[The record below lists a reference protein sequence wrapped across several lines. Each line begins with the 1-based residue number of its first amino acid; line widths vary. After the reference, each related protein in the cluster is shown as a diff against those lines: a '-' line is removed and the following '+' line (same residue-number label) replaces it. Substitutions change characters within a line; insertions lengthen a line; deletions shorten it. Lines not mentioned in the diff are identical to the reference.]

1 MTAEDTEHLSQ
12 LAATCYADEGT
23 DEPRL
28 YVFTNKDIPTIRAG
42 EIIKVH
48 LQRVHRYSS
57 DLPVF
62 DLAGV
67 IGFVE

>member
-1 MTAEDTEHLSQ
+1 MTAADTENLC
-12 LAATCYADEGT
+12 LIAATCYADEGT

-28 YVFTNKDIPTIRAG
+28 YVFTPKQIPTLGAG
-42 EIIKVH
+42 EV
-48 LQRVHRYSS
+48 LEVRLRRTHRYS
-57 DLPVF
+57 DLLPVF

>member
-1 MTAEDTEHLSQ
+1 MTADDTEHLSQ

-28 YVFTNKDIPTIRAG
+28 YVFTNKDIPTLRAG
-42 EIIKVH
+42 EV
-48 LQRVHRYSS
+48 LEVRLRRTHRIVTQF
-57 DLPVF
+57 PQF

>member
-1 MTAEDTEHLSQ
+1 MTAEDTENLC
-12 LAATCYADEGT
+12 LMAATCYADEGT

-42 EIIKVH
+42 EILEVR
-48 LQRVHRYSS
+48 LRRTHRHA
-57 DLPVF
+57 DLLPVF